1 MDNQESVP
9 SRSVTFTKG
18 NKGGQQCHLE
28 GYIYTYE
35 KTSKNGNRQ
44 WRCKDMKGFTP
55 TCKGRITTCGELAT
69 RSSPHC
75 HPSSDIEVQVQTFL
89 SSVKEDC
96 CTDTTSNVIRKKL
109 LDTPEDVQCFL
120 PSMRNMKQ
128 SVYRARTKAR
138 GTSHNPRTIE
148 ELVIDLPA
156 RQDASSGLFVLED
169 VCTSTGKRVIALA
182 SEKTLN
188 ILNKNHSLLFLDGT
202 FKISPALFR
211 QLWII
216 RGFASDSD
224 DSIVIPLL
232 YFLLE
237 DKAKTSYTAALEIVK
252 DNCPDIN
259 VASFMMDFEL
269 AEQKATAEVFP
280 LAITRGCLFHWKKR
294 LLERFRMIPE
304 YHSNASLRYELHAVF
319 GVAFVPVSD
328 VPRAWQQVKT
338 TLAGL
343 PSTQPFV
350 TYFEATWMNGP
361 YPHQIWNHYQA
372 ALNDEPRTN
381 NFSEGSNY
389 SLNVAVACNNPSP
402 ARLVD
407 SLVAFNSE
415 TELVILQGMT
425 GMEQK
430 RKILKRYRDLNQ
442 RLKSSV
448 QAYHN
453 VPMAFYCRS
462 IGHLNSA

>member
-9 SRSVTFTKG
+9 SRSVTFTIG

-89 SSVKEDC
+89 SSV
-96 CTDTTSNVIRKKL
+96 T
-109 LDTPEDVQCFL
+109 
-120 PSMRNMKQ
+120 
-128 SVYRARTKAR
+128 
-138 GTSHNPRTIE
+138 
-148 ELVIDLPA
+148 
-156 RQDASSGLFVLED
+156 
-169 VCTSTGKRVIALA
+169 
-182 SEKTLN
+182 
-188 ILNKNHSLLFLDGT
+188 
-202 FKISPALFR
+202 
-211 QLWII
+211 
-216 RGFASDSD
+216 
-224 DSIVIPLL
+224 
-232 YFLLE
+232 
-237 DKAKTSYTAALEIVK
+237 
-252 DNCPDIN
+252 
-259 VASFMMDFEL
+259 
-269 AEQKATAEVFP
+269 
-280 LAITRGCLFHWKKR
+280 
-294 LLERFRMIPE
+294 
-304 YHSNASLRYELHAVF
+304 
-319 GVAFVPVSD
+319 
-328 VPRAWQQVKT
+328 
-338 TLAGL
+338 
-343 PSTQPFV
+343 
-350 TYFEATWMNGP
+350 
-361 YPHQIWNHYQA
+361 
-372 ALNDEPRTN
+372 NDEPRTN

>member
-89 SSVKEDC
+89 SSLKEDC

-109 LDTPEDVQCFL
+109 LDTPE
-120 PSMRNMKQ
+120 
-128 SVYRARTKAR
+128 
-138 GTSHNPRTIE
+138 
-148 ELVIDLPA
+148 
-156 RQDASSGLFVLED
+156 
-169 VCTSTGKRVIALA
+169 
-182 SEKTLN
+182 
-188 ILNKNHSLLFLDGT
+188 
-202 FKISPALFR
+202 
-211 QLWII
+211 
-216 RGFASDSD
+216 
-224 DSIVIPLL
+224 
-232 YFLLE
+232 
-237 DKAKTSYTAALEIVK
+237 
-252 DNCPDIN
+252 
-259 VASFMMDFEL
+259 
-269 AEQKATAEVFP
+269 
-280 LAITRGCLFHWKKR
+280 
-294 LLERFRMIPE
+294 
-304 YHSNASLRYELHAVF
+304 
-319 GVAFVPVSD
+319 VAFVPVSD

-402 ARLVD
+402 AV
-407 SLVAFNSE
+407 E
-415 TELVILQGMT
+415 
-425 GMEQK
+425 
-430 RKILKRYRDLNQ
+430 
-442 RLKSSV
+442 
-448 QAYHN
+448 
-453 VPMAFYCRS
+453 
-462 IGHLNSA
+462 